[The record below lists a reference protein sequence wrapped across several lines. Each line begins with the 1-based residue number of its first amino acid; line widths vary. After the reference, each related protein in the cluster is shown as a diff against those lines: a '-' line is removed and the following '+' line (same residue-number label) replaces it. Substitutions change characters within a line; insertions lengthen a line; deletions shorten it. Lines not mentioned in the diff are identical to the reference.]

1 VVFAFNAIVSPRH
14 ICVVPEILTDG
25 LFLTEIAVVQFALQ
39 PFWSVTLKVIAPETV
54 SAVVKVVFVEP
65 FPHKYP

>member
-1 VVFAFNAIVSPRH
+1 MPDMAILGPGIRFIIDVVV
-14 ICVVPEILTDG
+14 
-25 LFLTEIAVVQFALQ
+25 ALQ